1 MIKENGLMRE
11 QLAQKDKDLTQLIDN
26 MACGYGQDMQLMEH
40 RLHELTEENNLLL
53 KHLDKTQETLR
64 IRR

>member
-11 QLAQKDKDLTQLIDN
+11 QLAQKNKDLTQLIDN

-53 KHLDKTQETLR
+53 RHL
-64 IRR
+64 